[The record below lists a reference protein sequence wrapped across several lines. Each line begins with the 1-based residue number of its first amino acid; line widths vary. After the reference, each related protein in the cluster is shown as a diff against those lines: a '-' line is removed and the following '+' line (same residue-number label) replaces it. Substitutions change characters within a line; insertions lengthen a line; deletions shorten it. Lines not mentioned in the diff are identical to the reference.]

1 MPTLTTE
8 AFDGAKNMVVGA
20 TQTYVLMRYTMKNK
34 ESPKESQLRTRCA
47 ILESQVEVL
56 KRQVEVLEE
65 QNKDFCRP

>member
-1 MPTLTTE
+1 MFEGAIGHTT
-8 AFDGAKNMVVGA
+8 
-20 TQTYVLMRYTMKNK
+20 

-47 ILESQVEVL
+47 VLESQVEVL

>member
-1 MPTLTTE
+1 MDT
-8 AFDGAKNMVVGA
+8 
-20 TQTYVLMRYTMKNK
+20 K

-65 QNKDFCRP
+65 